1 MEQIR
6 WKQRFSNLEKAF
18 QKLKRGL
25 EIFNFDLYREKRE
38 ELREILDSENE
49 HFLMMELEQ
58 LDLDREGII
67 QRFEYTFELFILTL
81 QDYLKYTGEAPEEV
95 SGKTGI
101 LKKSLSSNLIQDHD
115 GWRKMLKSRNLTSH
129 TYNEE
134 IADEITADVIE
145 IFFPL
150 MQKLHAQ
157 LEEQYHK

>member
-6 WKQRFSNLEKAF
+6 WQQRFSNLEKAF
-18 QKLKRGL
+18 KKLERGL
-25 EIFNFDLYREKRE
+25 QIFDFDRYRKKRE
-38 ELREILDSENE
+38 ELRETLDSGNE
-49 HFLMMELEQ
+49 ETLMLELEQ

-95 SGKTGI
+95 SGKTGV
-101 LKKSLSSNLIQDHD
+101 LKKALSNNLIEDHD

-134 IADEITADVIE
+134 TADKITADVVQT
-145 IFFPL
+145 FFPL
-150 MQKLHAQ
+150 MQKLYAR
-157 LEEQYHK
+157 LEEQYNQ

>member
-6 WKQRFSNLEKAF
+6 WQQRFTNLEKAF
-18 QKLKRGL
+18 KKLERGL
-25 EIFNFDLYREKRE
+25 QIFNFNLYLEKRE
-38 ELREILDSENE
+38 ELRENVDSENE
-49 HFLMMELEQ
+49 HYLMMELEQ

-95 SGKTGI
+95 SGKTGV
-101 LKKSLSSNLIQDHD
+101 LKKALSNNLIEDHD

-134 IADEITADVIE
+134 TADEITADIFE
-145 IFFPL
+145 TFFPL
-150 MQKLHAQ
+150 MQELYAR
-157 LEEQYHK
+157 LEEQYNP

>member
-6 WKQRFSNLEKAF
+6 WKQRFSNLQKAF
-18 QKLKRGL
+18 EKLQRGL
-25 EIFNFDLYREKRE
+25 EIFNYELYLERRDK
-38 ELREILDSENE
+38 LRENLDSDSE
-49 HFLMMELEQ
+49 HFLMVELEQ

-81 QDYLKYTGEAPEEV
+81 QDYLKYTGEPPEEV
-95 SGKTGI
+95 LGKTGI
-101 LKKSLSSNLIQDHD
+101 LRKALSNNLIEDHD

-134 IADEITADVIE
+134 TADEITEDVIE

-150 MQKLHAQ
+150 MQKLYDR
-157 LEEQYHK
+157 LKEQYNQ